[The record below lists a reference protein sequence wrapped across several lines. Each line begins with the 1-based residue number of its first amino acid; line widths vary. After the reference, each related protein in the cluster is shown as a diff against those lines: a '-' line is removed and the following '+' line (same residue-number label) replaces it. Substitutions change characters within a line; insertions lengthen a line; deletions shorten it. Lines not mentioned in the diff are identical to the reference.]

1 MIDPVQAVLL
11 MVIILL
17 SILLLVLGIQVFFI
31 LRELKR
37 TVARATKVL
46 ENTESITESV
56 SEPMSFL
63 SGLILSTKSLS
74 AISKILKRKGKDNN
88 DDGE

>member
-11 MVIILL
+11 LVIILL
-17 SILLLVLGIQVFFI
+17 SVLLLVLGIQVFFI

-37 TVARATKVL
+37 TIVRATKVL

-56 SEPMSFL
+56 SEPMSFISNL
-63 SGLILSTKSLS
+63 LLSTKSLS
-74 AISKILKRKGKDNN
+74 AISGILKSRKKDN
-88 DDGE
+88 DGE

>member
-1 MIDPVQAVLL
+1 

-17 SILLLVLGIQVFFI
+17 SILLIVLGIQVFFI

-37 TVARATKVL
+37 TVSRATKVL

-56 SEPMSFL
+56 SEPMSFISNL
-63 SGLILSTKSLS
+63 LLSTKSLS
-74 AISKILKRKGKDNN
+74 AISRILKSRKKDN
-88 DDGE
+88 DGE

>member
-17 SILLLVLGIQVFFI
+17 TLLLLVLGVQVFFI

-37 TVARATKVL
+37 TVVRATKVL
-46 ENTESITESV
+46 ENTEVITESV

-63 SGLILSTKSLS
+63 SGLFLSTKSLS
-74 AISKILKRKGKDNN
+74 AISKILKKRDKDKE

>member
-11 MVIILL
+11 LVIILL
-17 SILLLVLGIQVFFI
+17 SILLIVLGIQVFFI

-37 TVARATKVL
+37 TIVRATKVL

-56 SEPMSFL
+56 SEPMSFISNL
-63 SGLILSTKSLS
+63 LLSTKSLS
-74 AISKILKRKGKDNN
+74 AISGILKSRKKDN
-88 DDGE
+88 DGK

>member
-1 MIDPVQAVLL
+1 MVDPVQAVLL

-17 SILLLVLGIQVFFI
+17 TILLLVLGIQVFFV
-31 LRELKR
+31 LRELRK
-37 TVARATKVL
+37 TVSSATKVL
-46 ENTESITESV
+46 ENTQSITESV

-74 AISKILKRKGKDNN
+74 AISKILKRRDRNGA
-88 DDGE
+88 